1 VREIAFRSDT
11 TAGDRDVTANIIQIF
26 LDGQISAN
34 NGTATDKPNIPLI
47 GAAEIQPD
55 VVKCAEF
62 KCISAAF
69 VGLRTQLADLEV
81 VDLVLSVTQTS
92 RAVRVASLLPSSGRR
107 L

>member
-1 VREIAFRSDT
+1 MAFAIGVCQPLEQPERHGSKRES
-11 TAGDRDVTANIIQIF
+11 
-26 LDGQISAN
+26 
-34 NGTATDKPNIPLI
+34 P
-47 GAAEIQPD
+47 

-69 VGLRTQLADLEV
+69 FGLRTQLADLEV

-92 RAVRVASLLPSSGRR
+92 RRIQVASLLPSCRRR

>member
-55 VVKCAEF
+55 GDRDPLGEDRVIGA
-62 KCISAAF
+62 CI
-69 VGLRTQLADLEV
+69 
-81 VDLVLSVTQTS
+81 
-92 RAVRVASLLPSSGRR
+92 
-107 L
+107 